1 MASQAATLMGST
13 LPALRL
19 AAAPPASSARV
30 AASPARA
37 ALSTKV
43 LESKSLGELRQLA
56 KERGMRGDTKAELV
70 KLLASSYAAGNGAAA
85 AKAPVAANP
94 QLKKQLEAMP
104 MAQLRAQ
111 ARTKGVYGGSRA
123 ELVAGLLAAGA
134 APAAA
139 TPSAPAYLNGGV
151 SSAPA
156 AAAPVAAVAASS
168 ELARQL
174 QTKPLAVLRALARQK
189 GLRGNTKEELVAALV
204 SASPSAAAAAPA
216 ALSSMPAASPAAAA
230 PASSAAP
237 AAPAAVN
244 VSAQALARQL
254 QTRPLSALRAM
265 ANAKG
270 ISGAA
275 APKDQL
281 IRALVAAATTTA
293 ATVTEVKA
301 AASVRAS
308 ELQSKPL
315 SELRTIA
322 RARGIRGDTKAEL
335 VKLLTAE
342 DVVLPPLQSA
352 SMSLP
357 FQSDLPA
364 GGTTAIQPVQAAL
377 VATQSAAMSEA
388 MELLLG
394 RAEGVAEGSVAEQ
407 AAFLRNVLVAGIGIA
422 ALPLLLPVQ
431 MSTTVVAT
439 APSATAPVVVPPPPA
454 EPAPEVRELS
464 AEEFC
469 ASLPA
474 SLLSPQ
480 AAKFCQAVKDI
491 GL

>member
-1 MASQAATLMGST
+1 MANQAATLMGTT
-13 LPALRL
+13 LPALRV
-19 AAAPPASSARV
+19 AVAPTSSSARIAV
-30 AASPARA
+30 SPVRA
-37 ALSTKV
+37 ALSSKV

-70 KLLASSYAAGNGAAA
+70 KLLASSYAAAPTGNGAVA
-85 AKAPVAANP
+85 AKAQPAVDP

-111 ARTKGVYGGSRA
+111 ARSKGVYGGSKA
-123 ELVAGLLAAGA
+123 EIVAALLAAGA

-139 TPSAPAYLNGGV
+139 ASSAPAYSNGAV
-151 SSAPA
+151 ASAPA
-156 AAAPVAAVAASS
+156 AAAPVVAVPSS
-168 ELARQL
+168 SDLARQL

-204 SASPSAAAAAPA
+204 SAAAPA
-216 ALSSMPAASPAAAA
+216 VASPAPAASPAAAA
-230 PASSAAP
+230 PSPAASPAA

-265 ANAKG
+265 ASAKG
-270 ISGAA
+270 ITGAA

-281 IRALVAAATTTA
+281 IRALVAAATATA
-293 ATVTEVKA
+293 ANVTEVKA

-364 GGTTAIQPVQAAL
+364 GGTTAILPVQAAS

-388 MELLLG
+388 MEMLLG
-394 RAEGVAEGSVAEQ
+394 RAEGEAEGSVAEQ
-407 AAFLRNVLVAGIGIA
+407 AAFLRNVLVAGIGVA
-422 ALPLLLPVQ
+422 VLPLILPVQ
-431 MSTTVVAT
+431 MSSTVVAT
-439 APSATAPVVVPPPPA
+439 APTVTAPQVVVPPPA
-454 EPAPEVRELS
+454 EPEPEVRALS

-469 ASLPA
+469 ASLPS